1 MHHTQVD
8 RLWWLWQ
15 QVDPVNRTNDYSG
28 NRFDGSAAELT
39 DIMPMMSLAKNRAV
53 ADFMSTATKDLCYK
67 Y

>member
-15 QVDPVNRTNDYSG
+15 QVNPTNRTYDYAGLEYNNIPATLNSTMLMLG
-28 NRFDGSAAELT
+28 MAT
-39 DIMPMMSLAKNRAV
+39 DRQV
-53 ADFMSTATKDLCYK
+53 GDFMSTQTADLCYK